1 MRRRN
6 ITSLVLGTAL
16 LAACSAAGPPLAGLE
31 GGQWAVVR
39 YYEQNAWERGATC
52 PSPRMR
58 VLGWRIVEQTP
69 ERTIVD
75 VRYSWWDE
83 SRRDSGRLGGDDR
96 FPWRVG
102 GGFGVC
108 EGFGERQFVLV
119 PGGQG
124 GSSVRQMTGE
134 QRPR

>member
-1 MRRRN
+1 MRQAFV
-6 ITSLVLGTAL
+6 TAPLAALGL
-16 LAACSAAGPPLAGLE
+16 LAACATPGPQLAGIE

-58 VLGWRIVEQTP
+58 VLGWRVVDQTP
-69 ERTIVD
+69 ERTVVD

-83 SRRDSGRLGGDDR
+83 SRRDADR
-96 FPWRVG
+96 WPWFG

-119 PGGQG
+119 PGGQA

>member
-1 MRRRN
+1 MHRT
-6 ITSLVLGTAL
+6 IVKGLVLGSAV
-16 LAACSAAGPPLAGLE
+16 LAGCSAQGPPLAGLE

-39 YYEQNAWERGATC
+39 YYEAHAWERGATC

-58 VLGWRIVEQTP
+58 VLGWRVVEQTP

-75 VRYSWWDE
+75 VRYRWWDE
-83 SRRDSGRLGGDDR
+83 SRRDSGRFGTNGP

-134 QRPR
+134 QRPG

>member
-1 MRRRN
+1 MRRR
-6 ITSLVLGTAL
+6 IMTGLLPAIAL
-16 LAACSAAGPPLAGLE
+16 TAACSAQGPSLAGLE

-58 VLGWRIVEQTP
+58 VLGWRVVDQTP

-75 VRYSWWDE
+75 VRYRWWDE
-83 SRRDSGRLGGDDR
+83 SRRNDDDR
-96 FPWRVG
+96 WPWRVG